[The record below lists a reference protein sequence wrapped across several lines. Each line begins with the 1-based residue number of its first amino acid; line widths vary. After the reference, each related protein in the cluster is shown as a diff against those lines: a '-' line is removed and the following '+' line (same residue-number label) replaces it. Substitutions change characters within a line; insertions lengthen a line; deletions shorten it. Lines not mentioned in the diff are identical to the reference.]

1 MNDDI
6 DKKMKRLMDEI
17 DDDVGPAG
25 NDNGIY
31 QGRGSANLKKILIIG
46 GVVFLVLIALVFVFP
61 RGNNMLFNGR
71 LNSIEAKLK
80 QSEEK
85 LTVFENM
92 QERVSLLEKQ
102 QKVLQQLVLETGRS
116 GRSVKEEIDKLAEK
130 IETLDKKKIPA
141 AGKTEKS
148 RVSRKQREQ
157 TSSAKK
163 RYHVIRKGENI
174 YRISL
179 LYGISVEKL
188 CRLNGITSDHIIIP
202 GKKLLVPQGKNQ

>member
-17 DDDVGPAG
+17 DDDMGPAG
-25 NDNGIY
+25 NDNDIY

-85 LTVFENM
+85 L
-92 QERVSLLEKQ
+92 
-102 QKVLQQLVLETGRS
+102 

-130 IETLDKKKIPA
+130 IETLEKKKIPA

-148 RVSRKQREQ
+148 RVSRKQKEQ
-157 TSSAKK
+157 TFSAKK
-163 RYHVIRKGENI
+163 RYHVIRKGENL

-188 CRLNGITSDHIIIP
+188 CRLNVATPVKTGVQSP
-202 GKKLLVPQGKNQ
+202 RK